1 VEKINVAIVDDNQ
14 EFLRSMMRYLGLSK
28 DILVV
33 GTATTKE
40 EALKLPEIYN
50 IDIML
55 MDINISENK
64 CDGILAANQILTNY
78 LQKPKIIMLT
88 DHNNKDL
95 VQRSFLA
102 GAVYYVLKTDFKSLP
117 NTIRHIYNND
127 FPVGSVLKD
136 CSDLM
141 KDKVLKSEFL
151 LSDTEIV
158 IYKLVENG
166 NSQSKIVR
174 ELYISESTY
183 KKHVNHIL
191 RKIKATSIKKA
202 IDKYKEI
209 FFTKE
214 LDKSFK
220 D

>member
-1 VEKINVAIVDDNQ
+1 MEKISVAIVDDNQ
-14 EFLRSMMRYLGLSK
+14 EFLRSMMRFLGLSK
-28 DILVV
+28 DISVV
-33 GTATTKE
+33 ATATTKE
-40 EALKLPEIYN
+40 EALKLSEIYN

-55 MDINISENK
+55 MDINLSENK

-88 DHNNKDL
+88 DHNNNDL

-102 GAVYYVLKTDFKSLP
+102 GAVYFVLKTNFKSLP

-127 FPVGSVLKD
+127 FPVGAVLKD
-136 CSDLM
+136 YCDLM
-141 KDKVLKSEFL
+141 KNKILKSKFL

-158 IYKLVENG
+158 IYNLVEKG
-166 NSQSKIVR
+166 NAQSEIIR

-209 FFTKE
+209 FFTKG
-214 LDKSFK
+214 LDKK
-220 D
+220 VED